1 MTEYDYLIVGAG
13 PGGLQMGYFL
23 QQQGCRYAIL
33 ERADAVAPFFR
44 KLPRSRH
51 LISFNKVHSIFDDPE
66 IRLRWDWNSL
76 LTEDYGFPFR
86 DYSERFYPD
95 ADELVAYLEGFAEAY
110 ELPIRFGTTV
120 TEVRRTDDDRFEVRD
135 ADGNGYRCRVLL
147 IATGSSQPYRP
158 DVPGLDDADDYE
170 DVPVDPASFAG
181 RRVLII
187 GKGNSALEIADVAL
201 ETAALVHVASPRSLV
216 LAYQSHHSG
225 HARADYAKLID
236 AYHLKTLNSILDCE
250 VLRVAKQPDGSFV
263 VTVAYTHAEGEVDEL
278 VYDQVI
284 RCTGF
289 QFDVSFYDAACR
301 PSSILDGRL
310 PAITPYWESANVPG
324 LFFVGELMQG
334 RDFKRAASA
343 FIHGFRYNVRT
354 LFRHLMSRY
363 EGEPLPW
370 QTLPADPERLMRAVV
385 ERASRTSALWS
396 QFRYLCDLF
405 VVNDDGVV
413 EWVEEVPFQA
423 LQEGEFSHHPH
434 YYSLTFE
441 WGQWGGDTMA
451 VSRRPV
457 PNAADQSVFLHPIV
471 RRFAFGEAVSE
482 HHLLEDLFG
491 IFSSE
496 HVRNA
501 VLSHSG
507 QGIKEYHRM
516 AHEEPL
522 TAFFADEFERVLTVP
537 PARRAS

>member
-1 MTEYDYLIVGAG
+1 MNDSMLDYDYLIVGAG

-23 QQQGCRYAIL
+23 QQRGCRYVIL
-33 ERADAVAPFFR
+33 EREEVVVPFFR
-44 KLPRSRH
+44 KLPRSRR

-86 DYSERFYPD
+86 DYSQRFYPH
-95 ADELVAYLEGFAEAY
+95 ADDLVAYLEGFAEAY
-110 ELPIRFGTTV
+110 GLPIRFGTTV
-120 TEVRRTDDDRFEVRD
+120 TEVRRAEHGRFEVRTAGGD
-135 ADGNGYRCRVLL
+135 TYRCRVLL
-147 IATGSSQPYRP
+147 VATGLSGPYLP
-158 DVPGLDDADDYE
+158 DVPGLSHADDYE
-170 DVPVDPASFAG
+170 DVSLELAAYEG
-181 RRVLII
+181 QRVLIL

-225 HARADYAKLID
+225 HARADYAKLLD

-250 VLRVAKQPDGSFV
+250 VLRVAKQPDGTFV
-263 VTVAYTHAEGEVDEL
+263 VTVAYTHAGGEVDEL

-289 QFDVSFYDAACR
+289 RFDTSFYDAACR
-301 PSSILDGRL
+301 PATILDGRL

-334 RDFKRAASA
+334 RDFKRSSSA

-363 EGEPLPW
+363 EGDPFPHR
-370 QTLPADPERLMRAVV
+370 TLSADPERLMLAVV

-396 QFRYLCDLF
+396 QFRYLCDVF
-405 VVNDDGVV
+405 VVNDGQVG
-413 EWVEEVPFQA
+413 WYEELPFQA
-423 LQEGEFSHHPH
+423 IQEGEFGDEPH

-441 WGQWGGDTMA
+441 WGQWDGDVMA
-451 VSRRPV
+451 VARHPE
-457 PNAADQSVFLHPIV
+457 PQEAHQSVFLHPIV
-471 RRFAFGEAVSE
+471 RRFAYGVVVAE

-491 IFSSE
+491 IFSSARE
-496 HVRNA
+496 RGA

-507 QGIKEYHRM
+507 QDIEDYHRS

-522 TAFFADEFERVLTVP
+522 VEFFAREF
-537 PARRAS
+537 RRAAPSTRSA